1 MTDRSPGRPP
11 GWRRAFRLP
20 FAPKRVE
27 EEVDQEIAFH
37 LAMRAE
43 RLRAKGLNDADAR
56 AAAERRF
63 GDVSHVRE
71 ELVAMD
77 ITHGRRH
84 SVMDYLEDLVKDLVF
99 ALRGLRRAP
108 AFAIAAL
115 LTLALG
121 IGSATA
127 IFSVAYGVLLRPLPY
142 TDADRLMEIS
152 VNLSGTN
159 AVFGSLSAPE
169 YMDLTKGT
177 QSFVDVGAWTPRSR
191 TLGGDGN
198 PERVIGASATA
209 SLLTLLGARPVAGRL
224 FTAEEDLPGAPL
236 VMLIGYDLWK
246 RRFAEDASIVGRSIV
261 VDGLPQTVVGVLP
274 PGVRFGGAE
283 AITPMGFDPARLP
296 GRGAHFLRVVGR
308 LRAGVTVGQARAELA
323 EFARRSF
330 AENPRNY
337 GREGFTATARPL
349 REAWFGHARPTMIA
363 LMTTVILLLLL
374 AAVNVANLLLVR
386 AEARQ
391 REMGVRVALGASR
404 TRLIRQF
411 LTETALLAGLGAAIG
426 MPLAVLAMRSL
437 LAINPGV
444 IPPGAEVSLD
454 FGVMLAALGV
464 VLLAAIVAG
473 VAPALRAG
481 ATDVRSAIATGS
493 ASGGLIGAR
502 LRSGLVSLEVA
513 LAAAMLVGAGLVG
526 RSFQKLLSVD
536 PGFEQRNAVV
546 ATVVFPRIRYDSSAK
561 SLAFVNRA
569 LEEMRALPN
578 VSAVAAAAGLP
589 LATGHGS
596 WSVAIEGRPEA
607 MRELS
612 SPFFVPTTHDIF
624 RAMRIRLLLG
634 RGFTS
639 DDSDA
644 SPPVAIISEAMAKEH
659 FPGENPLGKRIALSG
674 DSMPW
679 ITVVGVAVDVRPE
692 ALSTP
697 PRATYYL
704 LWPHFARMTGI
715 ADGSASFIVR
725 VSGDPTA
732 HIEAVKRVIRGID
745 SGLAL
750 DRVRTLEEVVA
761 GSVARPRFAAS
772 VLAAFGASALLLAV
786 VGVYGVL
793 SYAMERR
800 RRELSVRLALGARHG
815 QVRALVIKSG
825 MLLAVAGV
833 SAGIA
838 VAVLGRRIIADLLY
852 QVSPTDGATLAAVAG
867 ALLGAALLASWLPAR
882 RATTVSPAEVLRGE

>member
-1 MTDRSPGRPP
+1 MKDRSPGRPP
-11 GWRRAFRLP
+11 GWRRVFRLP
-20 FAPKRVE
+20 FAPERVE
-27 EEVDQEIAFH
+27 AEVDQEIAFH

-43 RLRAKGLNDADAR
+43 RLRAKGLNEADAR

-63 GDVSHVRE
+63 GDVSHVRA

-77 ITHGRRH
+77 TTLGRRRSTLDH
-84 SVMDYLEDLVKDLVF
+84 LEDLVKDLAF

-142 TDADRLMEIS
+142 TDPDRLMEIS
-152 VNLSGTN
+152 INLSGTN
-159 AVFGSLSAPE
+159 TVFGSLSAPE
-169 YMDLTKGT
+169 YVDLTKGT
-177 QSFVDVGAWTPRSR
+177 QSFTDVGAWSPRSR

-198 PERVIGASATA
+198 PERVMGASATA
-209 SLLTLLGARPVAGRL
+209 SLLTVLGARPVAGRL
-224 FTAEEDLPGAPL
+224 FTAEEDVPGAPL
-236 VMLIGYDLWK
+236 VMLIGYDLWN
-246 RRFAEDASIVGRSIV
+246 RRFAKDQSVIGKSIV
-261 VDGLPQTVVGVLP
+261 VDGIPRTIVGVLP

-283 AITPMGFDPARLP
+283 AITPMGIDPARLP
-296 GRGAHFLRVVGR
+296 GRGAHFLSVVGR
-308 LRAGVTVGQARAELA
+308 LRAGVTIAQARAELA
-323 EFARRSF
+323 EFARRSV
-330 AENPRNY
+330 AENPTNY
-337 GREGFTATARPL
+337 GKGGFTATARPL
-349 REAWFGHARPTMIA
+349 REAWFGNARPTMIA
-363 LMTTVILLLLL
+363 LMTTVVLLLLL

-411 LTETALLAGLGAAIG
+411 LTETALLAGLGAVIG
-426 MPLAVLAMRSL
+426 MPLAVLGMRSL

-454 FGVMLAALGV
+454 FGVALAALGV
-464 VLLAAIVAG
+464 VVVAALVAG

-481 ATDVRSAIATGS
+481 ATDVRAAIATGS
-493 ASGGLIGAR
+493 AGGGLAGAR
-502 LRSGLVSLEVA
+502 LRSMLVSLEVA

-526 RSFQKLLSVD
+526 RSFQRLLSVD

-546 ATVVFPRIRYDSSAK
+546 ATVVLPRIRYDSSAK

-578 VSAVAAAAGLP
+578 VSAVAAASGLP
-589 LATGHGS
+589 LATGHS
-596 WSVAIEGRPEA
+596 QWSVAIEGRPDA

-624 RAMRIRLLLG
+624 RAMGIRLLRG
-634 RGFTS
+634 RGFGPEDT
-639 DDSDA
+639 DA
-644 SPPVAIISEAMAKEH
+644 SPPVTIISDAMAKEH
-659 FPGENPLGKRIALSG
+659 FPGEDPLGKRIALSG

-679 ITVVGVAVDVRPE
+679 ITVVGVAADVRPE

-715 ADGSASFIVR
+715 ADAGASFVVR
-725 VSGDPTA
+725 ASGNPAA

-745 SGLAL
+745 AELPL

-833 SAGIA
+833 AAGIT
-838 VAVLGRRIIADLLY
+838 VAVLGKQIIADLLY
-852 QVSPTDGATLAAVAG
+852 QVSPTDAATLAGVVG
-867 ALLGAALLASWLPAR
+867 ALLGAALLASWIPAR
-882 RATTVSPAEVLRGE
+882 RATSVSPAEVLRGE

>member
-1 MTDRSPGRPP
+1 MTDRGAGRPP
-11 GWRRAFRLP
+11 GWRRVFRLP

-37 LAMRAE
+37 LAMRTD
-43 RLRAKGLNDADAR
+43 RLRAKGLTDADAR

-77 ITHGRRH
+77 TTLGRRR
-84 SVMDYLEDLVKDLVF
+84 SVMDYLEDLVKDLTF

-142 TDADRLMEIS
+142 TDPDRLMEIS
-152 VNLSGTN
+152 VSLSGTN
-159 AVFGSLSAPE
+159 SVFGPLSAPE
-169 YMDLTKGT
+169 YMDLTKGR
-177 QSFVDVGAWTPRSR
+177 QSFTDVGAWTPRSR

-209 SLLTLLGARPVAGRL
+209 SLLTLLGVRPAAGRL

-236 VMLIGYDLWK
+236 VMLMGYDLWK
-246 RRFAEDASIVGRSIV
+246 RRFAEDASIVGKPIV
-261 VDGLPQTVVGVLP
+261 VDGVPRTIVGVLP

-283 AITPMGFDPARLP
+283 AVTPMGFDPARLP
-296 GRGAHFLRVVGR
+296 GRGAHFLSVVGR
-308 LRAGVTVGQARAELA
+308 LRVDVTVAQARAELA

-330 AENPRNY
+330 AENPNNY
-337 GREGFTATARPL
+337 GKGGFTSTARPL

-363 LMTTVILLLLL
+363 LITTVILLLLL

-411 LTETALLAGLGAAIG
+411 LTETALLAGLGAVIG
-426 MPLAVLAMRSL
+426 MPLAVLGMRSL

-464 VLLAAIVAG
+464 VIVAAIVAG

-481 ATDVRSAIATGS
+481 ATDVRAAIATGS
-493 ASGGLIGAR
+493 AGGGLAGAR
-502 LRSGLVSLEVA
+502 LRSMLVSLEIA

-536 PGFEQRNAVV
+536 PGFEQHNAVV

-561 SLAFVNRA
+561 SLAFVKRV
-569 LEEMRALPN
+569 LDELRALPN
-578 VSAVAAAAGLP
+578 VSAAAAASGLP
-589 LATGHGS
+589 LATGHAS
-596 WSVAIEGRPEA
+596 WSVSIEGRPEA
-607 MRELS
+607 MRELT
-612 SPFFVPTTHDIF
+612 SPFFVPSTHDIF
-624 RAMRIRLLLG
+624 RAMGIRLLRG
-634 RGFTS
+634 RGFAAEDT
-639 DDSDA
+639 DE

-659 FPGENPLGKRIALSG
+659 FPGEDPLGKRIALSG
-674 DSMPW
+674 DSIW
-679 ITVVGVAVDVRPE
+679 ITVVGVAADVRPE

-704 LWPHFARMTGI
+704 LWPHFARLTGI
-715 ADGSASFIVR
+715 ADGSASFVVR
-725 VSGDPTA
+725 VSGDPSA
-732 HIEAVKRVIRGID
+732 HIPAVKRVIRD
-745 SGLAL
+745 LDPELAL
-750 DRVRTLEEVVA
+750 DQVQTLEEVVA
-761 GSVARPRFAAS
+761 SSVAQPRFAAS

-800 RRELSVRLALGARHG
+800 RRELSVRLALGARQG
-815 QVRALVIKSG
+815 QVRALVVKSG
-825 MLLAVAGV
+825 MLLAVTGV
-833 SAGIA
+833 SAGLV
-838 VAVLGRRIIADLLY
+838 VAVLGKRIIADLLY
-852 QVSPTDGATLAAVAG
+852 QVSPTDVATLAEVAG
-867 ALLGAALLASWLPAR
+867 VLLGAALLASWIPAR